1 MGRRWVIDA
10 PLRRLAQWLQP
21 SVIVA
26 GPITAIDPRMLWSQ
40 GIRGLVLDVD
50 RTLAPRRQLI
60 LPEAV
65 RRWVAQVRPQ
75 FKMHLLSNNPSH
87 RRIVWVA
94 KELDLPYCLAA
105 RKPSRRSLRQVL
117 KTINLPP
124 AQVAMV
130 GDRLFTDV
138 LAGNRMGMVSLMV
151 KPIAPDGQPSRQD
164 RLYRMELSLLRAL
177 GGSAPSSDDSAPTE
191 P

>member
-1 MGRRWVIDA
+1 M
-10 PLRRLAQWLQP
+10 PSLRRVTQWLQP
-21 SVIVA
+21 SCIVA
-26 GPITAIDPRMLWSQ
+26 GPVTAVDPQMLRAQ

-60 LPEAV
+60 LPETV
-65 RRWVAQVRPQ
+65 RRWITRVRSQ
-75 FKMHLLSNNPSH
+75 FKVHLLSNNLSR

-105 RKPSRRSLRQVL
+105 RKPSRGSLRQVL

-124 AQVAMV
+124 DQVAMV

-138 LAGNRMGMVSLMV
+138 LAGNRMGMMSLLV
-151 KPIAPDGQPSRQD
+151 QPIDPDGRASRQD
-164 RLYRMELSLLRAL
+164 RLYRMELHLLKTL
-177 GGSAPSSDDSAPTE
+177 ELLTPTDNSIDI
-191 P
+191 